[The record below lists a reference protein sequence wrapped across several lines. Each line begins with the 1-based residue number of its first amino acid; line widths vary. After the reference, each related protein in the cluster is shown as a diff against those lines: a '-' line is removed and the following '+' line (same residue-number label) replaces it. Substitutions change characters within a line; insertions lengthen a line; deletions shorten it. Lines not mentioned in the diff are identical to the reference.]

1 MASKTI
7 IDLPVLSTATSN
19 TQNTVFVVWDKISG
33 TTKQFTLAAL
43 DTAIGNASA
52 NAQSTGDGAFAKANS
67 ANTLAQNAYN
77 QANIDYT
84 TISTTARVYGNATI
98 VPVITLAAN
107 GRVSSITNTS
117 ISFTANTLIYVG
129 TAPSTN
135 KGASGDT
142 KGMVYLANNYFYYCS
157 ANYNGTTN
165 VWSRIA
171 SSDAW

>member
-43 DTAIGNASA
+43 N
-52 NAQSTGDGAFAKANS
+52 
-67 ANTLAQNAYN
+67 
-77 QANIDYT
+77 
-84 TISTTARVYGNATI
+84 
-98 VPVITLAAN
+98 
-107 GRVSSITNTS
+107 
-117 ISFTANTLIYVG
+117 ANTLIYVG